1 MFLRLVRRNSKR
13 SRRENGLFF
22 ASLLV
27 SIIAFYIILSL
38 SHQDIMLFL
47 QKMESNAVSR
57 LMQMIPLFYGVTLF
71 LLFFLIYYAGK
82 FQMERRRHEFGVYL
96 MMGMRRS
103 RVLAMLLAEDFH
115 GSILALVIGLP
126 VAVLLSE
133 LVSLITARLVG
144 LGIVGHRFTFSP
156 GAVLWTVAGFLLIK
170 FFAFFLLSVRIAGQE
185 IGALLTQGAE
195 RECRRYPAFVY
206 TCALIPGIFCLG
218 MAYTMGIQGI
228 SWERPESMGITVTTG
243 LLGMFLFFFGLRGV
257 MGFLARHGKIGR
269 LQVFHFRQLQEIVIR
284 RSGMLAVSCIL
295 ILAALCCFGAGVGIA
310 GFYAGEEEH
319 VLDYTFW
326 GYEQGADEMLEILAE
341 EGLES
346 CFSELF
352 EVKTG
357 HIRSEE
363 ENGEAYRMDAVMEA
377 LEELPESEEKEILLN
392 NLSYAV
398 YPGLISLSGYNRI
411 LKIAGSE
418 PLALQEDEAAVYMD
432 HESVVGGREEL
443 IDRVLE
449 EEPQVW
455 MDGNPVRLKGKVQTA
470 SLITDRAV
478 RYSFAL
484 ILPDASFDYYTRGVY
499 SSYLNGV
506 LSREIVEDKGL
517 MQAVSEINERM
528 EGVERI
534 WQSESYL
541 GNMGRKLFFM
551 VAASY
556 ITIYL
561 SLIFFV
567 IANTAIGVQFLM
579 AQQKSAR
586 RYRTLAYLGAGY
598 EQLCH
603 SAAKQIHWY
612 FGIPVM
618 VAVISSFFGI
628 RALFTGLLPSRTQ
641 EGAGEMMWVSAA
653 MILLLL
659 VIEWIYITAVKRI
672 SARYLLT
679 LMTPKRE
686 E

>member
-38 SHQDIMLFL
+38 SHQDVMLFL
-47 QKMESNAVSR
+47 QKMESDAVSR
-57 LMQMIPLFYGVTLF
+57 LMKMIPLFYGVTLF

-96 MMGMRRS
+96 IMGMRRF
-103 RVLAMLLAEDFH
+103 RLLVMLLAEDFH

-126 VAVLLSE
+126 AAVLLSE
-133 LVSLITARLVG
+133 LVSLITARFVG
-144 LGIVGHRFTFSP
+144 LGIVGHRFTFSTE
-156 GAVLWTVAGFLLIK
+156 AVFWTVAGFLLIK
-170 FFAFFLLSVRIAGQE
+170 FLAFLLLSARIAGRE
-185 IGALLTQGAE
+185 IGALLAQGAE
-195 RECRRYPAFVY
+195 REYRRHPALVY
-206 TCALIPGIFCLG
+206 ACALIPGIFCLG
-218 MAYTMGIQGI
+218 MAYTMGIRGV
-228 SWERPESMGITVTTG
+228 SWERPEDMGITVITG

-257 MGFLARHGKIGR
+257 MGFLACHGTKGHIR
-269 LQVFHFRQLQEIVIR
+269 VFCFRQLQEIVIR
-284 RSGMLAVSCIL
+284 RSGMLAVSC
-295 ILAALCCFGAGVGIA
+295 ALMLSAPCCFGAGVGIA
-310 GFYAGEEEH
+310 GFYAGEEQH

-326 GYEQGADEMLEILAE
+326 GDEQKADEMLEILEE
-341 EGLES
+341 EGLS
-346 CFSELF
+346 TSFSELF
-352 EVKTG
+352 EIRTG
-357 HIRSEE
+357 HIRTEE
-363 ENGEAYRMDAVMEA
+363 DEEAYRMEAVMEA
-377 LEELPESEEKEILLN
+377 LGELPESEEREILLN
-392 NLSYAV
+392 NLSYV
-398 YPGLISLSGYNRI
+398 INPGLISLSGYNR
-411 LKIAGSE
+411 LLTIAGCE
-418 PLALQEDEAAVYMD
+418 PLALQENEAAVYME
-432 HESVVGGREEL
+432 HESAMGGRAEL
-443 IDRVLE
+443 MDRVLE
-449 EEPQVW
+449 EEPEVW
-455 MDGNPVRLKGKVQTA
+455 IKGKLVRLKGKVQTA
-470 SLITDRAV
+470 GLITDRAV

-484 ILPDASFDYYTRGVY
+484 ILPDDRFDYYTQGMY

-506 LSREIVEDKGL
+506 LSREMVEDKGL
-517 MQAVSEINERM
+517 MQAILEINGKM
-528 EGVERI
+528 EGTEQI

-612 FGIPVM
+612 FGIPVI
-618 VAVISSFFGI
+618 VAAISSFFGV
-628 RALFTGLLPSRTQ
+628 RALFTGLLPSRTR
-641 EGAGEMMWVSAA
+641 EGVGEMMWVSAA

-659 VIEWIYITAVKRI
+659 VVEWIYITAVKRI
-672 SARYLLT
+672 SSRYLLT